1 MPLSVTMQTVVL
13 ANVSQLRIKSN
24 GDGTFT
30 GTAEYVVVDQSQQI
44 WKSNR
49 YSFPIP
55 SGSTTLSQ
63 MVTTML
69 AGINQQEGTG

>member
-30 GTAEYVVVDQSQQI
+30 GTAEYVVVDQFGQI

-49 YSFPIP
+49 YSFPVP

-69 AGINQQEGTG
+69 TGINQQEGTG

>member
-1 MPLSVTMQTVVL
+1 MQTVVL
-13 ANVSQLRIKSN
+13 ANVSQLRIKPN

-30 GTAEYVVVDQSQQI
+30 GTAEYVVVDQFANI

-55 SGSTTLSQ
+55 SGSTTLSS

-69 AGINQQEGTG
+69 AGINQQEGT

>member
-1 MPLSVTMQTVVL
+1 MQTVVL

-30 GTAEYVVVDQSQQI
+30 GTAEYVVVDGFGQI

-49 YSFPIP
+49 YSFPVP